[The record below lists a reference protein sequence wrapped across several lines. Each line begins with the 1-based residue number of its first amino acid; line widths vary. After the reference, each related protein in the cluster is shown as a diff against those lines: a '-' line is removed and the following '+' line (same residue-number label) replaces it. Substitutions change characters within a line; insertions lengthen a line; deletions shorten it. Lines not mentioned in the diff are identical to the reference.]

1 MISLSKNEARLYN
14 YMMEVIN
21 QVMDNYGYDFIM
33 GKNAN
38 KKYYTNN
45 LENIHVFNEDDN
57 LLEKAELISLGYY
70 LFKRLGLEDIEL
82 SINKDDELCNLLDIL
97 DIEYLSNI
105 DGDKLNWNYVYDD
118 EIIGTGSDNS
128 FKVDIKKLINVL
140 MNNINKDALNRV
152 IDVNVVCNSEE
163 ENYHALKIAQD
174 LRLNNINT
182 LINGEYNSKF
192 NVILHEE
199 DLQKGI
205 VSIKDNHLDEEIKI
219 DEAEITDYL
228 LGNI

>member
-1 MISLSKNEARLYN
+1 MISLSKDEARLYN
-14 YMMEVIN
+14 YMMEVID
-21 QVMDNYGYDFIM
+21 QVMDNYGYDYVI
-33 GKNAN
+33 GKNIS

-45 LENIHVFNEDDN
+45 LENINVFNECDSI
-57 LLEKAELISLGYY
+57 LEKAELISLGYY
-70 LFKRLGLEDIEL
+70 LFKRLGLEDEL
-82 SINKDDELCNLLDIL
+82 SINKNDELCNLLDIL

-105 DGDKLNWNYVYDD
+105 DSDKLKWNYIYDD
-118 EIIGTGSDNS
+118 EIIGTGSLNS
-128 FKVDIKKLINVL
+128 FKVDIKKLLSVL

-152 IDVNVVCNSEE
+152 IDVNIIGNSEE
-163 ENYHALKIAQD
+163 ESYHALKIAQD

-199 DLQKGI
+199 DLKKGI
-205 VSIKDNHLDEEIKI
+205 VSIRDNHLEEEIKI

>member
-1 MISLSKNEARLYN
+1 M
-14 YMMEVIN
+14 
-21 QVMDNYGYDFIM
+21 
-33 GKNAN
+33 
-38 KKYYTNN
+38 
-45 LENIHVFNEDDN
+45 FNECDSI
-57 LLEKAELISLGYY
+57 LEKAELISLGYY
-70 LFKRLGLEDIEL
+70 LFKRLGLEDVEL
-82 SINKDDELCNLLDIL
+82 SINKNDELCNLLDIL

-105 DGDKLNWNYVYDD
+105 DCDKLKWNYIYDD
-118 EIIGTGSDNS
+118 EIIGTGSLNS
-128 FKVDIKKLINVL
+128 FKVDIKKLLSVL

-152 IDVNVVCNSEE
+152 IDVNIIGNSEE
-163 ENYHALKIAQD
+163 ESYHALKIAQD

-199 DLQKGI
+199 DLKKGI
-205 VSIKDNHLDEEIKI
+205 VSIRDNHLEEEIKI

>member
-45 LENIHVFNEDDN
+45 LENINVFNENDN

-70 LFKRLGLEDIEL
+70 LFKRLGLEDVEL
-82 SINKDDELCNLLDIL
+82 SINKNDELCNLLDIL

>member
-1 MISLSKNEARLYN
+1 MISLSKDEARLYN
-14 YMMEVIN
+14 YMMEVID
-21 QVMDNYGYDFIM
+21 QVMDNYGYDYVI
-33 GKNAN
+33 GKNIS

-45 LENIHVFNEDDN
+45 LENINVFNECDSI
-57 LLEKAELISLGYY
+57 LEKAELISLGYY
-70 LFKRLGLEDIEL
+70 LFKRLGLEDVEL
-82 SINKDDELCNLLDIL
+82 SINKNDELCNLLDIL

-105 DGDKLNWNYVYDD
+105 DSDKLKWNYIYDD
-118 EIIGTGSDNS
+118 EIIGTGSLNN
-128 FKVDIKKLINVL
+128 FKVDIKKLLSVL

-152 IDVNVVCNSEE
+152 IDVNIIGNSEE
-163 ENYHALKIAQD
+163 ESYHALKIAQD

-199 DLQKGI
+199 DLKKGI
-205 VSIKDNHLDEEIKI
+205 VSIRDNHLEEEIKI
-219 DEAEITDYL
+219 DEAEITEYL

>member
-1 MISLSKNEARLYN
+1 MISLSKDEARLYN
-14 YMMEVIN
+14 YVVEVIN

-33 GKNAN
+33 GKNISE
-38 KKYYTNN
+38 KYYTNN
-45 LENIHVFNEDDN
+45 LENINVFNDCDSI
-57 LLEKAELISLGYY
+57 LEKAELISLGYY
-70 LFKRLGLEDIEL
+70 LFKRLGLEDVEL

-105 DGDKLNWNYVYDD
+105 DSDKLKWNYIYDD
-118 EIIGTGSDNS
+118 EIIGTGSLNN
-128 FKVDIKKLINVL
+128 FKLDIKNLIGVL
-140 MNNINKDALNRV
+140 MNNINKDALDRV
-152 IDVNVVCNSEE
+152 IDVNIIGNSEE
-163 ENYHALKIAQD
+163 ESYHALKIAQD

-192 NVILHEE
+192 NVILQEE
-199 DLQKGI
+199 DLKKGI
-205 VSIKDNHLDEEIKI
+205 VSIRDNHLEEEIKI

>member
-1 MISLSKNEARLYN
+1 MISLSKDEARLYN
-14 YMMEVIN
+14 YVVEVIN

-33 GKNAN
+33 GKNISE
-38 KKYYTNN
+38 KYYTNN
-45 LENIHVFNEDDN
+45 LENINVFNDCDSI
-57 LLEKAELISLGYY
+57 LEKAELISLGYY
-70 LFKRLGLEDIEL
+70 LFKRLGLEDVEL

-105 DGDKLNWNYVYDD
+105 DSDKLKWNYIYDD
-118 EIIGTGSDNS
+118 EIIGTGSLNN
-128 FKVDIKKLINVL
+128 FKLDIKNLIGVL
-140 MNNINKDALNRV
+140 MNNINKDALDRV
-152 IDVNVVCNSEE
+152 IDVNIIGNSEE
-163 ENYHALKIAQD
+163 ESYHALKIAQD

-199 DLQKGI
+199 DLKKGI
-205 VSIKDNHLDEEIKI
+205 VSIRDNHLEEEIKI

>member
-1 MISLSKNEARLYN
+1 MISLSKDEARLYN
-14 YMMEVIN
+14 YMMEVID
-21 QVMDNYGYDFIM
+21 QVMDNYGYDYVI
-33 GKNAN
+33 GKNIS

-45 LENIHVFNEDDN
+45 LENINVFNECDSI
-57 LLEKAELISLGYY
+57 LEKAELISLGYY
-70 LFKRLGLEDIEL
+70 LFKRLGLEDVEL
-82 SINKDDELCNLLDIL
+82 SINKNDELCNLLDIL

-105 DGDKLNWNYVYDD
+105 DSDKLKWNYIYDD
-118 EIIGTGSDNS
+118 EIIDTGSLNS
-128 FKVDIKKLINVL
+128 FKVDIKKLLSVL

-152 IDVNVVCNSEE
+152 IDVNIIGNSEE
-163 ENYHALKIAQD
+163 ESYHALKIAQD

-199 DLQKGI
+199 DLKKGI
-205 VSIKDNHLDEEIKI
+205 VSIRDNHLEEEIKI

>member
-1 MISLSKNEARLYN
+1 MISLIKDEARLYN
-14 YMMEVIN
+14 YMMEVID
-21 QVMDNYGYDFIM
+21 QVMDNYGYDYVI
-33 GKNAN
+33 GKNIS

-45 LENIHVFNEDDN
+45 LENINVFNECDSI
-57 LLEKAELISLGYY
+57 LEKAELISLGYY
-70 LFKRLGLEDIEL
+70 LFKRLGLEDVEL
-82 SINKDDELCNLLDIL
+82 SINKNDELCNLLDIL

-105 DGDKLNWNYVYDD
+105 DSDKLKWNYIYDD
-118 EIIGTGSDNS
+118 EIIDTGSLNS
-128 FKVDIKKLINVL
+128 FKVDIKKLLSVL

-152 IDVNVVCNSEE
+152 IDVNIIGNSEE
-163 ENYHALKIAQD
+163 ESYHALKIAQD

-199 DLQKGI
+199 DLKKGI
-205 VSIKDNHLDEEIKI
+205 VSIRDNHLEEEIKI

-228 LGNI
+228 LCNI

>member
-1 MISLSKNEARLYN
+1 MISLSKDEARLYN
-14 YMMEVIN
+14 YMMEVID
-21 QVMDNYGYDFIM
+21 QVMDNYGYDYVI
-33 GKNAN
+33 GKNIS

-45 LENIHVFNEDDN
+45 LENINVFNECGSI
-57 LLEKAELISLGYY
+57 LEKAELISLGYY
-70 LFKRLGLEDIEL
+70 LFKRLGLEDVEL
-82 SINKDDELCNLLDIL
+82 SINKNDELCNLLDIL

-105 DGDKLNWNYVYDD
+105 DSDKLKWNYIYDD
-118 EIIGTGSDNS
+118 EIIGTGSLNS
-128 FKVDIKKLINVL
+128 FKVDIKKLLSVL

-152 IDVNVVCNSEE
+152 IDVNIIGNSEE
-163 ENYHALKIAQD
+163 ESYHALKIAQD

-199 DLQKGI
+199 DLKKGI
-205 VSIKDNHLDEEIKI
+205 VSIRDNHLEEEIKI

>member
-45 LENIHVFNEDDN
+45 LENINVFNENDN

>member
-14 YMMEVIN
+14 YMIEVIN

-45 LENIHVFNEDDN
+45 LENINVFNEDDN

-82 SINKDDELCNLLDIL
+82 SINKNDELCNLLDIL

>member
-1 MISLSKNEARLYN
+1 MISLSKDEARLYN
-14 YMMEVIN
+14 YMMEVID
-21 QVMDNYGYDFIM
+21 QVMDNYGYDYVI
-33 GKNAN
+33 GKNIS

-45 LENIHVFNEDDN
+45 LENINVFNECDSI
-57 LLEKAELISLGYY
+57 LEKAELISLGYY
-70 LFKRLGLEDIEL
+70 LFKRLGLEDVEL
-82 SINKDDELCNLLDIL
+82 SINKNDELCNLLDIL

-105 DGDKLNWNYVYDD
+105 DSDKLKWNYIYDD
-118 EIIGTGSDNS
+118 EIIDTGSLNS
-128 FKVDIKKLINVL
+128 FKVDIKKLLSVL

-152 IDVNVVCNSEE
+152 IDVNIIGNSEE
-163 ENYHALKIAQD
+163 ESYHALKIAQD

-199 DLQKGI
+199 DLKKGI
-205 VSIKDNHLDEEIKI
+205 VSIRDNHLEEEIKI

-228 LGNI
+228 LCNI

>member
-1 MISLSKNEARLYN
+1 MISLSKDEARLYN

-21 QVMDNYGYDFIM
+21 QVMDNYGYDYVM
-33 GKNAN
+33 GKNIN

-45 LENIHVFNEDDN
+45 LENINVFNEDDN

-70 LFKRLGLEDIEL
+70 LFKRLGLEDVEL
-82 SINKDDELCNLLDIL
+82 SINKNDELCNLLDIL

-140 MNNINKDALNRV
+140 MNNINKDDLNRV

>member
-14 YMMEVIN
+14 YMIEVIN

-45 LENIHVFNEDDN
+45 LENINVFNEDDN

-70 LFKRLGLEDIEL
+70 LFKRLGLEDVEL
-82 SINKDDELCNLLDIL
+82 SINKNDELCNLLDIL

-118 EIIGTGSDNS
+118 EIIGIGSDNS

>member
-70 LFKRLGLEDIEL
+70 LFKRLGLEDVEL

>member
-1 MISLSKNEARLYN
+1 MISLSKDEARLYN
-14 YMMEVIN
+14 YMMEVID
-21 QVMDNYGYDFIM
+21 QVMDNYGYDYVI
-33 GKNAN
+33 GKNIS

-45 LENIHVFNEDDN
+45 LENINVFNECDSI
-57 LLEKAELISLGYY
+57 LEKAELISLGYY
-70 LFKRLGLEDIEL
+70 LFKRLGLEL
-82 SINKDDELCNLLDIL
+82 SINKNDELCNLLDIL

-105 DGDKLNWNYVYDD
+105 DSDKLKWNYIYDD
-118 EIIGTGSDNS
+118 EIIGTGSLNS
-128 FKVDIKKLINVL
+128 FKVDIKKLLSVL

-152 IDVNVVCNSEE
+152 IDVNIIGNSEE
-163 ENYHALKIAQD
+163 ESYHALKIAQD

-199 DLQKGI
+199 DLKKGI
-205 VSIKDNHLDEEIKI
+205 VSIRDNHLEEEIKI

>member
-70 LFKRLGLEDIEL
+70 LFKRLGLEDVEL
-82 SINKDDELCNLLDIL
+82 SINKNDELCNLLDIL

-118 EIIGTGSDNS
+118 EIISTGSDNS

>member
-45 LENIHVFNEDDN
+45 LENINENDN